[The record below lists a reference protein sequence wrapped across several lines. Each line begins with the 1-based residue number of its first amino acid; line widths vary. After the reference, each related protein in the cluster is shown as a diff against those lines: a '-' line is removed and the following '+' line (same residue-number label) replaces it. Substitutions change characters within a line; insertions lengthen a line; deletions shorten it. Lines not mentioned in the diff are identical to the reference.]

1 MGVHASAA
9 NAAHWR
15 ASRVRPGEGSQPP
28 NADVFAEAT
37 TSVTPPATVDAAEA
51 SGRARSLVS
60 PARIGTADAI
70 KGAITI
76 ALLLFV
82 LLAAPSL
89 LSASWITVFTAAAI
103 YSIVALGLGILMGR
117 VGLVSLGQI
126 AVLSLGAWV
135 AAKLL
140 FDTSLPFPIV
150 ILLSGLITMVLGTIV
165 GLPALRLSGLYL
177 ALITL
182 MMAGA
187 ITVVLAAT
195 DFPNGGPGF
204 LAHTESSLKGVAS
217 IRRPAIAETDPAYF
231 RYTIVVAALM
241 FLLALWHVRSKAGR
255 AWEALRQS
263 EPAALAAGVNMTL
276 YKLWAFALA
285 SFMTGVAGAL
295 LAANA
300 GQLFNYQFPTSQNI
314 TLLAVVLM
322 GGIYNLW
329 GAVIAGLL
337 FRYLPELLDTWG
349 LPPDLLT
356 ILFGVGVL
364 QVLLTAPAGIVDQF
378 PKDMARLGRLIGR
391 TVRRS

>member
-1 MGVHASAA
+1 VA
-9 NAAHWR
+9 
-15 ASRVRPGEGSQPP
+15 PP
-28 NADVFAEAT
+28 AVETAEAT
-37 TSVTPPATVDAAEA
+37 ERPRPGSRLSRLDTGERV
-51 SGRARSLVS
+51 RALV
-60 PARIGTADAI
+60 IV
-70 KGAITI
+70 
-76 ALLLFV
+76 ALLVFV
-82 LLAAPSL
+82 LLALPSM
-89 LSASWITVFTAAAI
+89 LSTYWITVFTAVAI
-103 YSIVALGLGILMGR
+103 YAVVALGLNLLMGR

-126 AVLSLGAWV
+126 AVLALGAWV
-135 AAKLL
+135 SAKLL
-140 FDTSLPFPIV
+140 FDTSLPFPVV

-204 LAHTESSLKGVAS
+204 LAHSESSLGSGAT

-231 RYTIVVAALM
+231 RYVVVVAAVM

-255 AWEALRQS
+255 AWEAIRQS

-295 LAANA
+295 LAGNV
-300 GQLFNYQFPTSQNI
+300 GQLFNYQFPTRDNI
-314 TLLAVVLM
+314 ILLAVVLM
-322 GGIYNLW
+322 GGIYSIW
-329 GAVIAGLL
+329 GALVAGLL
-337 FRYLPELLDTWG
+337 FRYLPALLDTWG
-349 LPPDLLT
+349 LPADLLT

-364 QVLLTAPAGIVDQF
+364 QVLLTAPAGLVEQF
-378 PKDMARLGRLIGR
+378 PKDMARLGRFIGR
-391 TVRRS
+391 GVGLSRGSARGA